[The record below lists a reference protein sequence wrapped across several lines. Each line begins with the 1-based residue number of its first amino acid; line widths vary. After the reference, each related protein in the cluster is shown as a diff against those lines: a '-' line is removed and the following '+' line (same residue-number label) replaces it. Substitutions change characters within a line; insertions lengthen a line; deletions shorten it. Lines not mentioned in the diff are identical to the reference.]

1 MFICKAI
8 PTLVAVTLVLTGCFS
23 GTPPIP
29 QPPGLGD
36 DIARQCE
43 DLPLVKSS
51 KLDALWA
58 NHNETT
64 RLYGECAA
72 RHKSAVKHIR
82 NVERIT
88 GQK

>member
-1 MFICKAI
+1 MFTFKAMPI
-8 PTLVAVTLVLTGCFS
+8 LVAATLALTGCFS

-29 QPPGLGD
+29 QPPSLGD
-36 DIARQCE
+36 NVARQCE
-43 DLPLVKSS
+43 DLPLVKSG
-51 KLDALWA
+51 KLDALWS

-88 GQK
+88 GQQ